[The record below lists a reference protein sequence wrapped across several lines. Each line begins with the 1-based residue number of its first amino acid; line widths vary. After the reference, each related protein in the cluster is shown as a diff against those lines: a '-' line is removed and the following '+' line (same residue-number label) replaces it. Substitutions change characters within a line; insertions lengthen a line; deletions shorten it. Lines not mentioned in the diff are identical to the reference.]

1 METKLLTK
9 RAHIV
14 ANNLFFENSIIVSF
28 TNYAWGIWVL
38 WNSHQISLSQI
49 QVTSRSIHALVTL
62 NQGVPPFLMFAVYNY
77 PQMHI

>member
-38 WNSHQISLSQI
+38 WNSHQISLDPSHK
-49 QVTSRSIHALVTL
+49 SE
-62 NQGVPPFLMFAVYNY
+62 Y
-77 PQMHI
+77 PCIGDA